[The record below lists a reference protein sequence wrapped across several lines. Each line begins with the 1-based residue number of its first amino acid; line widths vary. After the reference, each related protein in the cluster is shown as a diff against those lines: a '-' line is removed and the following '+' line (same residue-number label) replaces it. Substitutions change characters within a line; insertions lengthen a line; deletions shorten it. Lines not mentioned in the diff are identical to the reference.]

1 MVEIIL
7 KNNIDKDKIEAL
19 LQFLKSL
26 NIEAMIK
33 NDNLFEERKKAD
45 FTISSGLWKDYS
57 IDGNQLRKQSWERNK

>member
-33 NDNLFEERKKAD
+33 NDDLFEERKKAD

>member
-33 NDNLFEERKKAD
+33 NDDLFEERKKAD
-45 FTISSGLWKDYS
+45 FTME
-57 IDGNQLRKQSWERNK
+57 QETERN

>member
-33 NDNLFEERKKAD
+33 NDDLFEERKKAD
-45 FTISSGLWKDYS
+45 FTISSRLFNRWKS
-57 IDGNQLRKQSWERNK
+57 TT